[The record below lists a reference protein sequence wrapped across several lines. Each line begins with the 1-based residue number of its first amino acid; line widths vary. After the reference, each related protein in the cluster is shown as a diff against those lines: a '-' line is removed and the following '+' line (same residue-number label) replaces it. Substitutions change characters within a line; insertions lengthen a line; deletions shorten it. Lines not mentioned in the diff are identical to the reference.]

1 MTQLPKDDNPET
13 EIAPTDLEE
22 VQDAAFKQYKREGAM
37 GGLMRSKGFV
47 WIATSQFFMGA
58 WQQAGN
64 ILRIKPARPWL
75 CEIRQMWEGSPSEAM
90 VLKEMTD
97 PKTGKEY
104 EYGDR
109 CQELVF
115 IGKDLNHE
123 DIQSLLDHCL
133 LRDDEM

>member
-22 VQDAAFKQYKREGAM
+22 VQDAAFKQYKRTMLM

-64 ILRIKPARPWL
+64 VLRIKPARPWL
-75 CEIRQMWEGSPSEAM
+75 CEIRHMWEGSPSEQEIR
-90 VLKEMTD
+90 KEMTMEN
-97 PKTGKEY
+97 GEEY
-104 EYGDR
+104 PHGDR

-115 IGKDLNHE
+115 IGKDLDNRA
-123 DIQSLLDHCL
+123 IQRCL
-133 LRDDEM
+133 